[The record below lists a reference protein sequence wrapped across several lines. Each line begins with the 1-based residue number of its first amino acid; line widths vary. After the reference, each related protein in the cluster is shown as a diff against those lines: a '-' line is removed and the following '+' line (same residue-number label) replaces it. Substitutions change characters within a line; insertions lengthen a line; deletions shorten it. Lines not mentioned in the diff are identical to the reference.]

1 MQQFPKIWRYFVTLD
16 SFDRKILHHLQADA
30 SLPAEAIGEK
40 VGLSRNACWRRMRR
54 LEDEGL
60 ITKKVAILDREK
72 LNLDLTVFIAIRT
85 RSHSAAWLEQFN
97 QATRSLPEITGVFR
111 MSGETD
117 YLLRASVPNMAA
129 YDALYQR
136 LISKVDLTDVSSSF
150 VMEHIKDT
158 TELPLSYV

>member
-1 MQQFPKIWRYFVTLD
+1 MTFD
-16 SFDRKILHHLQADA
+16 EFDRRILHQLQADA

-40 VGLSRNACWRRMRR
+40 IGLSRNACWRRIKR
-54 LEDEGL
+54 LEDEGYISRRVVL
-60 ITKKVAILDREK
+60 LDPEK

-85 RSHSAAWLEQFN
+85 RSHSAEWLERFKQV
-97 QATRSLPEITGVFR
+97 TRTIPEITGVFR

-136 LISKVDLTDVSSSF
+136 LISKVELTDVSSSF
-150 VMEHIKDT
+150 VMEEIKDT

>member
-1 MQQFPKIWRYFVTLD
+1 MKID
-16 SFDRKILHHLQADA
+16 EFDRKILHQLQIDA

-40 VGLSRNACWRRMRR
+40 IGLSRNACWRRIKR
-54 LEDEGL
+54 LEDEGY
-60 ITKKVAILDREK
+60 ISRRVALLDGEK

-85 RSHSAAWLEQFN
+85 RSHSAQWLETFK
-97 QATRSLPEITGVFR
+97 QAARSIPEITGVYR

-117 YLLRASVPNMAA
+117 YLLRAAVPNMAA

-136 LISKVDLTDVSSSF
+136 LISKVELTDVSSSF
-150 VMEHIKDT
+150 VMEEIKDT